1 MGSVKEEQSVIGE
14 RIKELRKALH
24 MTQAA
29 FAERIG
35 IRQNSV
41 AVLEMGKNTP
51 SDQTIAFI
59 CREFRVSEEWLRYG
73 TGEMFIPSP
82 ASVVEELA
90 EEYHLGP
97 EARAMVE
104 KFITLDPAAQLAV
117 FDYMCAVVD
126 EVRARD
132 DEQAKRERAHAE
144 LDRHLDM
151 EKKEPGE
158 DTQPDTL

>member
-1 MGSVKEEQSVIGE
+1 MIGE
-14 RIKELRKALH
+14 RIKELRKALRL
-24 MTQAA
+24 TQAA

-41 AVLEMGKNTP
+41 AVIEIGKNTP

-59 CREFRVSEEWLRYG
+59 CREFRVSEEWLRNG
-73 TGEMFIPSP
+73 TGEMFVPSP
-82 ASVVEELA
+82 ETVVEQLA
-90 EEYHLGP
+90 EEYHLCP
-97 EARAMVE
+97 EAQAMVE
-104 KFITLDPAAQLAV
+104 KFITLDEETQLAV
-117 FDYMCAVVD
+117 FRYMCAVVD
-126 EVRARD
+126 EVRALD